1 MLKLTGNTGKSIV
14 VEAMQ
19 EYISTRVYSYDK
31 YMIPTMESYHV
42 DLDDCTMDKF
52 CEFVY
57 QDILG
62 LGNEIY
68 PVNVVIIYTNLQDVK
83 EIENLA
89 NKLESEYLARMVI
102 VTSK

>member
-1 MLKLTGNTGKSIV
+1 MLKITGNTGKSVV
-14 VEAMQ
+14 VEAIQ
-19 EYISTRVYSYDK
+19 NYTSTRVYSYDRH
-31 YMIPTMESYHV
+31 MIQTVGAYHV

-62 LGNEIY
+62 LGNELR

-89 NKLESEYLARMVI
+89 NRLESEYLARMVI
-102 VTSK
+102 IASN

>member
-1 MLKLTGNTGKSIV
+1 MLKLTGKAWKSIV
-14 VEAMQ
+14 VEAIQ
-19 EYISTRVYSYDK
+19 NYTSARVYSYDK
-31 YMIPTMESYHV
+31 YIVPTMESYHV

-62 LGNEIY
+62 LGNEMY

-102 VTSK
+102 VASK